1 MQNKKKNLKFSEA
14 INDALHMMMK
24 KNKNVIVLG
33 LGSEDPKRVFG
44 TTSGLLE
51 KFGSDRVFDIP
62 TSESAITG
70 IALGASINGLRPIL
84 SHQRVEF
91 SLLSLEQIINQI
103 SKWSFMNNGKKSVPL
118 VIRLII
124 GKGWGQG
131 PQHSQSLE
139 SIFAHIPGLK
149 VVVPSNPEDAKG
161 LLISSIEDNNP
172 VIFFEHRWLHEI
184 KDKVPLKYYKKK
196 IGQPTVRIKG
206 NAITIVSYS
215 YMLIETLKAANI
227 LKQHD
232 IMCEVIDLSTLRP
245 LNLKKIVTSIKKTK
259 SFLFID
265 NGYSEFGIGSEVV
278 SKLFNIISNKK
289 GYIID
294 KMGLPSYPI
303 PSTRKLAELCYPTYK
318 DIVNRVL
325 KITKSKK
332 KISIKE
338 KVTMESDIPNLNFKG
353 PF

>member
-1 MQNKKKNLKFSEA
+1 M
-14 INDALHMMMK
+14 
-24 KNKNVIVLG
+24 
-33 LGSEDPKRVFG
+33 
-44 TTSGLLE
+44 
-51 KFGSDRVFDIP
+51 
-62 TSESAITG
+62 
-70 IALGASINGLRPIL
+70 
-84 SHQRVEF
+84 
-91 SLLSLEQIINQI
+91 
-103 SKWSFMNNGKKSVPL
+103 
-118 VIRLII
+118 
-124 GKGWGQG
+124 
-131 PQHSQSLE
+131 
-139 SIFAHIPGLK
+139 
-149 VVVPSNPEDAKG
+149 
-161 LLISSIEDNNP
+161 
-172 VIFFEHRWLHEI
+172 
-184 KDKVPLKYYKKK
+184 
-196 IGQPTVRIKG
+196 RIKG
-206 NAITIVSYS
+206 NAITLVSYS

-303 PSTRKLAELCYPTYK
+303 PSTRKLAALCYPTYK
-318 DIVNRVL
+318 DIVNRIL

-338 KVTMESDIPNLNFKG
+338 KVIMESDIPNLNFKG